1 MPKSEWK
8 INKNIE
14 KEKNVQF
21 LKLKNH
27 KRNRQKI
34 KNLKKL
40 QKTNQNAQR
49 PKKITYKMTCL
60 LCANILHNLQNHK
73 KT

>member
-14 KEKNVQF
+14 REKNVWF

-27 KRNRQKI
+27 KN
-34 KNLKKL
+34 
-40 QKTNQNAQR
+40 R
-49 PKKITYKMTCL
+49 PKKQKLKKITKNQPKCTKT
-60 LCANILHNLQNHK
+60 K
-73 KT
+73 KNYLENDMPTVC